1 MEVRTIYAVVKET
14 RGSNAIICGIVALQT
29 VANQI
34 VIEEEAIVEQIG
46 NKDIFVPVSS
56 SEEFDTGSLIEIK
69 YKDVNKKSGEN
80 RLPTISYHFPN
91 GIVKSKLRY
100 AIEISDRN
108 INNQTI
114 DLDRVVKAID
124 PELFRFLNGYFYLSV
139 GDEIFGPFKYLAD
152 RHSIVPD
159 AGKHTSRFKL
169 RDGEVTDYPI
179 PGIKDLLIVLR
190 NPTDKLEELDCSTD
204 GQLVD
209 WLKGKIKSF
218 PDSRPIVEV
227 LNKLRKQ
234 LSEEQFNGI
243 DLIRYSRVR
252 PLLDNLILNFE
263 ELDTIKKDEAWNDI
277 FNAALE
283 KYKHEY
289 KDQIEM
295 SYQTRLQEQE
305 QHLTEVNDAVGAKEE
320 EILRLRENIDY
331 LTSEKQS
338 LNKEIQHLTT
348 NRQKIVQDLK
358 LQLELTNTK
367 QNHIQFCEILEF
379 SNPNNTYYNDTGK
392 DDFVDDL
399 ENLGVLR
406 ADDLRHGVEILRSE
420 KFILGYDINFTL
432 TLIRSIGN
440 ATAYLQ
446 QAEGDW
452 LKFEKWYSNGLE
464 DIINKAIRHS
474 QTMYFYVLQDCNI
487 ASPECYAKPI
497 IDISRGIRKKVPGTD
512 NLWPRNLWIVFIPLE
527 VDIDEFGFEINEEE
541 TFKNWGKLPKRD
553 DKMKRIYE
561 FSLPKKWNL
570 L

>member
-1 MEVRTIYAVVKET
+1 MMEVRTIYAVVKET
-14 RGSNAIICGIVALQT
+14 RGSNAIICQIVALQT
-29 VANQI
+29 TTEQLIIDNDTIVDQVGNQD
-34 VIEEEAIVEQIG
+34 V
-46 NKDIFVPVSS
+46 FVPVSS
-56 SEEFDTGSLIEIK
+56 SEEFGTGSLIEIK
-69 YKDVNKKSGEN
+69 YKDVNKKPGEN

-108 INNQTI
+108 IKNQTI

-124 PELFRFLNGYFYLSV
+124 PKLFRFLNGYFYLSV

-152 RHSIVPD
+152 RHGIVPD
-159 AGKHTSRFKL
+159 VGKHTSRFKL

-263 ELDTIKKDEAWNDI
+263 ELETIKKDEAWNDI
-277 FNAALE
+277 FNAAFE

-289 KDQIEM
+289 KDQIEV
-295 SYQTRLQEQE
+295 SFQEHLREQE
-305 QHLTEVNDAVGAKEE
+305 RHLNELNDAVALKEEKISGLLENIENLTLEKKSLNE
-320 EILRLRENIDY
+320 EIL
-331 LTSEKQS
+331 
-338 LNKEIQHLTT
+338 HLTT
-348 NRQKIVQDLK
+348 NRQKIIQDLK

-367 QNHIQFCEILEF
+367 QNHIQFCEVLEF
-379 SNPNNTYYNDTGK
+379 SNPSDIYYNDTG
-392 DDFVDDL
+392 DVDYMDDL
-399 ENLGVLR
+399 EDIGVPKVDELN
-406 ADDLRHGVEILRSE
+406 DGVETLRSK

-440 ATAYLQ
+440 AKAYLQ

-452 LKFEKWYSNGLE
+452 LKFEKWYSNGLAA
-464 DIINKAIRHS
+464 IIDSATSHPK
-474 QTMYFYVLQDCNI
+474 TMYFYVLQDYNI

-497 IDISRGIRKKVPGTD
+497 IDISRGIRKKVPGAD
-512 NLWPRNLWIVFIPLE
+512 NPWPRNLWIVFIPLE
-527 VDIDEFGFEINEEE
+527 VDIDEFGFEINEE
-541 TFKNWGKLPKRD
+541 TFKSWEKLPESKIT
-553 DKMKRIYE
+553 RIYE
-561 FSLPKKWNL
+561 FTLPKIWSL